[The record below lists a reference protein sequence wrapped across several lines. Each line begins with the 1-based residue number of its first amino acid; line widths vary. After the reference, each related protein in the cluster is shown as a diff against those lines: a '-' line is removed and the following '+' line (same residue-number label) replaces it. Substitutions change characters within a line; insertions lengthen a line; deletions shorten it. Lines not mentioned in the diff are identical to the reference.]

1 MAFTAYEMNICSVK
15 ADFVSCCMK
24 IDASSRLSRG
34 CFLDVK
40 GCSSE
45 CISQQERG
53 RLTMM
58 TGIPPT
64 RQNDSSASTSFTTIY
79 PLVWMPG
86 RDS

>member
-1 MAFTAYEMNICSVK
+1 
-15 ADFVSCCMK
+15 
-24 IDASSRLSRG
+24 
-34 CFLDVK
+34 
-40 GCSSE
+40 
-45 CISQQERG
+45 
-53 RLTMM
+53 MM